1 MFWYARARKPGHQ
14 RAQAPEVL
22 ALKRL
27 IGKKICL
34 CSRGPAAYHDSV
46 KSSVS
51 GNSNP
56 VMLQGQLEGL
66 RWRRW
71 IALGCVSLVLL
82 FAGLAATH
90 FHSDAQ
96 IACGSRPCAICISLH
111 SNAPAVTAH
120 SLHVLFA
127 IDSVAI
133 PFVVEGKGFAVER
146 AFFIRPPPAV

>member
-1 MFWYARARKPGHQ
+1 MTVKNQLEA
-14 RAQAPEVL
+14 
-22 ALKRL
+22 
-27 IGKKICL
+27 
-34 CSRGPAAYHDSV
+34 SRG
-46 KSSVS
+46 
-51 GNSNP
+51 
-56 VMLQGQLEGL
+56 
-66 RWRRW
+66 RRW
-71 IALGCVSLVLL
+71 IALGCISLVLL

-120 SLHVLFA
+120 SLYVQFT

-133 PFVVEGKGFAVER
+133 PFVAEGKGHAVER